1 MDNADEEVRQQ
12 GKEDDDQQK
21 EPDCDA
27 GHQLHLHP
35 EEIVVVRHPVSEDST
50 SQGHQVRSG
59 QVRSKYTRSGRLNKH
74 GRADH
79 KTRLKGIH
87 P

>member
-1 MDNADEEVRQQ
+1 MISDITDDADEEVRQQ

-35 EEIVVVRHPVSEDST
+35 EEIVVVRHPVSGDST

-59 QVRSKYTRSGRLNKH
+59 QVRSGQSIQGQ
-74 GRADH
+74 AD
-79 KTRLKGIH
+79 
-87 P
+87 